1 MSVVLLKI
9 EFEVRYGVLLAFV
22 DQEVENRK
30 RKALKAWTRTEL
42 V

>member
-1 MSVVLLKI
+1 MSAVLLKI

-30 RKALKAWTRTEL
+30 
-42 V
+42 